1 MELHEKKF
9 ENKGTDDDFHDPL
22 KELADMGEIE
32 NAMIAK
38 ENIKFDVEISSS
50 SLPINYERI
59 EWKKVISMVY

>member
-1 MELHEKKF
+1 MNCLANSGAALKTF
-9 ENKGTDDDFHDPL
+9 ENKGTADEFHDPL

-50 SLPINYERI
+50 SFH
-59 EWKKVISMVY
+59 